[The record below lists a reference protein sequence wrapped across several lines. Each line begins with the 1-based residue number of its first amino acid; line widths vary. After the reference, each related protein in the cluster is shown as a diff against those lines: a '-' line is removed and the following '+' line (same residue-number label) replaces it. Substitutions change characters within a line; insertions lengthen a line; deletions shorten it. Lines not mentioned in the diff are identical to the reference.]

1 MREMNTSEV
10 TITMVDGTVFHGS
23 INIGN
28 SRRVSDYFNKG
39 DSLFIIL
46 FNASGEKAGANGVY
60 FLNRNHILY
69 VKPEETHGAGSPDA
83 TPLSIESKSI

>member
-1 MREMNTSEV
+1 MNTSEV

-23 INIGN
+23 INIGT

-46 FNASGEKAGANGVY
+46 FNSRRDKNGDKEVY
-60 FLNRNHILY
+60 FLNRNHILW
-69 VKPEETHGAGSPDA
+69 VKPEDAPGAGSSDSA
-83 TPLSIESKSI
+83 PLSIEGKSF